1 MDQGPCCS
9 QRSTVWGVVCR
20 AYNGD
25 TSFSEL
31 DAGEGPITTT
41 TTVAEYSSGLDCTQ
55 LVASLEKLY
64 YPYSSG

>member
-9 QRSTVWGVVCR
+9 QRSTVWGVVSR
-20 AYNGD
+20 VYNGD

-41 TTVAEYSSGLDCTQ
+41 TCTVAEYSSGM
-55 LVASLEKLY
+55 KLRL
-64 YPYSSG
+64 YPYNSG

>member
-31 DAGEGPITTT
+31 NAGEGPITT
-41 TTVAEYSSGLDCTQ
+41 TTVAEYSSGM
-55 LVASLEKLY
+55 KLRL

>member
-9 QRSTVWGVVCR
+9 QRSTVWGIVCR

-31 DAGEGPITTT
+31 DAGEVLLPQWQN
-41 TTVAEYSSGLDCTQ
+41 TVASG
-55 LVASLEKLY
+55 VKLIL